1 MKYLIFAL
9 LIIVLTCGCSSKAE
23 VVVDGGIHKLRTYG
37 NDYEIRE
44 FEYKGCEYL
53 VVGQGS
59 GQTITHKGN
68 CKYCL
73 ERNK

>member
-1 MKYLIFAL
+1 MKYLWATL
-9 LIIVLTCGCSSKAE
+9 LLVVVACGCNSKAE
-23 VVVDGGIHKLRTYG
+23 VVVDGPTHKLRTYG
-37 NDYEIRE
+37 ADYEIRE

-53 VVGQGS
+53 VVGQGH
-59 GQTITHKGN
+59 GQSITHKGN